1 MVSFFEVRTERH
13 KAYWLAARSVLCLI
27 TVMSFVLAA
36 HGQTQ
41 PPASTDLGK
50 TSPGPAY
57 RVGGGVSPPKAIYS
71 PDPEY
76 SETAR
81 QAKLQGTCVLWL
93 VVGPDGKPR
102 DIRVLRTLGLGLDE
116 KAIEAVKNW
125 RFAPAMKDG
134 KPVAV
139 QINVGVNFHLLG
151 KRIFELEKKANTGDP
166 NAELELSRAYF
177 ADGDDS
183 QKTRAL
189 ELLQRAANQGLA
201 QAQFLMGEHAY
212 ADARQEDRQGTS
224 SSVDYVKAYMW
235 YELALRRGYKQSDKM
250 LKELAPKMSPEQL
263 SDARNRADNWPNS
276 PAK

>member
-1 MVSFFEVRTERH
+1 
-13 KAYWLAARSVLCLI
+13 
-27 TVMSFVLAA
+27 MSFALAA

-41 PPASTDLGK
+41 PPESTDLGK

-57 RVGGGVSPPKAIYS
+57 RVGVSPPKAIYS

-116 KAIEAVKNW
+116 KAIEAVKHW
-125 RFAPAMKDG
+125 RFEPAMKDG

-139 QINVGVNFHLLG
+139 QINVKVNFHLLNT
-151 KRIFELEKKANTGDP
+151 RILELEKKVNAGDP
-166 NAELELSRAYF
+166 KAELELSSSYF
-177 ADGDDS
+177 AGRDIPQNEVRG
-183 QKTRAL
+183 L
-189 ELLQRAANQGLA
+189 ELLERAANQGLA

-224 SSVDYVKAYMW
+224 SSADYVKAYMW
-235 YELALRRGYKQSDKM
+235 YELALRGGYKQSKKM
-250 LKELAPKMSPEQL
+250 LKEMAPKMSPEQL

>member
-1 MVSFFEVRTERH
+1 MSLSSHRACF
-13 KAYWLAARSVLCLI
+13 I
-27 TVMSFVLAA
+27 TVMSFALAA

-41 PPASTDLGK
+41 PPESTDLGK

-57 RVGGGVSPPKAIYS
+57 RVGVSPPKAIYS

-116 KAIEAVKNW
+116 KAIEAVKHW
-125 RFAPAMKDG
+125 RFEPAMKDG

-139 QINVGVNFHLLG
+139 QINLEVNFHLY
-151 KRIFELEKKANTGDP
+151 KTRIAGGEGPGSQWILEVVKKANAGDP
-166 NAELELSRAYF
+166 KAELELSMAYF
-177 ADGDDS
+177 AGRDVPQNEVRGV
-183 QKTRAL
+183 
-189 ELLQRAANQGLA
+189 ELLQSAANHGLA

-212 ADARQEDRQGTS
+212 AHGS
-224 SSVDYVKAYMW
+224 SSADYVNAYMW
-235 YELALRRGYKQSDKM
+235 YELALRGGYKQSKKM
-250 LKELAPKMSPEQL
+250 LKEMAPKMSPEQL

>member
-1 MVSFFEVRTERH
+1 
-13 KAYWLAARSVLCLI
+13 
-27 TVMSFVLAA
+27 MSFALAA

-41 PPASTDLGK
+41 PPESTDLGK

-57 RVGGGVSPPKAIYS
+57 RVGVSPPKAIYS

-116 KAIEAVKNW
+116 KAIEAVKHW
-125 RFAPAMKDG
+125 RFEPAMKNG

-139 QINVGVNFHLLG
+139 QINVEVNFHLLNT
-151 KRIFELEKKANTGDP
+151 RILELEKKVNAGDP
-166 NAELELSRAYF
+166 KAELELSSSYF
-177 ADGDDS
+177 AGRDIPQNEVRG
-183 QKTRAL
+183 L
-189 ELLQRAANQGLA
+189 ELLERAANQGLA

-224 SSVDYVKAYMW
+224 SSADYVKAYMW
-235 YELALRRGYKQSDKM
+235 YELALRGGYKQSKKM
-250 LKELAPKMSPEQL
+250 LKEMAPKMSPEQL

>member
-1 MVSFFEVRTERH
+1 MSLSSHRACF
-13 KAYWLAARSVLCLI
+13 I
-27 TVMSFVLAA
+27 TVMSFALAA

-41 PPASTDLGK
+41 PPESTDLGK

-57 RVGGGVSPPKAIYS
+57 RVGVSPPKAIYS

-116 KAIEAVKNW
+116 KAIEAVKHW
-125 RFAPAMKDG
+125 RFEPAMKNG

-139 QINVGVNFHLLG
+139 QINVEVNFHLLNT
-151 KRIFELEKKANTGDP
+151 RILELEKKVNAGDP
-166 NAELELSRAYF
+166 KAELELSSSYF
-177 ADGDDS
+177 AGRDIPQNEVRG
-183 QKTRAL
+183 L
-189 ELLQRAANQGLA
+189 ELLERAANQGLA

-212 ADARQEDRQGTS
+212 ADARQEDRQGTIS
-224 SSVDYVKAYMW
+224 SADYVKAYMW
-235 YELALRRGYKQSDKM
+235 YELALRGGYKQSKKM
-250 LKELAPKMSPEQL
+250 LKEMAPKMSPEQL